1 MQQKMKKIAIF
12 TEGQSEQI
20 FVRHFLTQVIGWEKI
35 SFECWKLYANRMDPA
50 PFKYAGEKAEI
61 HFFILN
67 VTNDERLLSAVN
79 DREKRF
85 IQKGYEKIIALRDM
99 HSQKYS
105 KRSGGVI
112 DEGITRIF
120 IENANMTIKNMSN
133 PSRIKMHFAIMELEA
148 WFLGMYNMFERL
160 NPALSIDYIE
170 GELGF
175 NLSVIDPQTEFFKP
189 ADIVGNILQ
198 LIDWQYKKS
207 EHDIESICS
216 QINTNDLCDAFK
228 NGRCSSFRDFYE
240 EMSN

>member
-1 MQQKMKKIAIF
+1 MKKIAIF
-12 TEGQSEQI
+12 TEGQSDQI
-20 FVRHFLTQVIGWEKI
+20 FIRHFLTQVIGWEKI
-35 SFECWKLYANRMDPA
+35 SFECWKLYANRMDPV
-50 PFKYAGEKAEI
+50 PFRYAGEKAEI

-67 VTNDERLLSAVN
+67 VTNDERLLSAVK

-85 IQKGYEKIIALRDM
+85 LQKGYEKIIALRDM
-99 HSQKYS
+99 YSQKYS

-112 DEGITRIF
+112 DESITSMF
-120 IENANMTIKNMSN
+120 IENANRTINNMSN

-160 NPALSIDYIE
+160 NSTLSIDYIE
-170 GELGF
+170 SKLGF
-175 NLSVIDPQTEFFKP
+175 NLSVIDPQTDFFKP

-216 QINTNDLCDAFK
+216 IINTSDFSNAFE
-228 NGRCSSFRDFYE
+228 NGRCNSFKSFHDE
-240 EMSN
+240 ILN